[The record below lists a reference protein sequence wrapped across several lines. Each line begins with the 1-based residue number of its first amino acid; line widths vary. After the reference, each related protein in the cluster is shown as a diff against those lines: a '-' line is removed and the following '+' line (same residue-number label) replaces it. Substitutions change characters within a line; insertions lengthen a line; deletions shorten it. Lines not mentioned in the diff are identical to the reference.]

1 MGYTKGHVTI
11 KTEKIDRTI
20 KLRFRQNVIKLKKE
34 CERLCLNLLKYNEAS
49 NDAICVLSNSDYEI
63 REIKSNC
70 SEDNENYFLHSDS
83 YELLLENSKYDW

>member
-1 MGYTKGHVTI
+1 MGYRKGTVV
-11 KTEKIDRTI
+11 KKSEKIERI
-20 KLRFRQNVIKLKKE
+20 LKLRFRQKVLKLKRE
-34 CERLCLNLLKYNEAS
+34 CTRLSLNVLTYNQAN

>member
-11 KTEKIDRTI
+11 KTEKIDRTLH
-20 KLRFRQNVIKLKKE
+20 LRFRQNTIKLKKE

-49 NDAICVLSNSDYEI
+49 DDAICVLSSSDYEI
-63 REIKSNC
+63 RETKSNC

>member
-1 MGYTKGHVTI
+1 MGYRKGTVVQ
-11 KTEKIDRTI
+11 KSEKIERI
-20 KLRFRQNVIKLKKE
+20 LKLRFRQKVLKLKRE
-34 CERLCLNLLKYNEAS
+34 CTRLSLNVLTYNEAS
-49 NDAICVLSNSDYEI
+49 DDAICVLSNSDYET

>member
-1 MGYTKGHVTI
+1 MGYKKGHVKT
-11 KTEKIDRTI
+11 KTEDINCII

-34 CERLCLNLLKYNEAS
+34 CKRLCLSLLKYNEAS
-49 NDAICVLSNSDYEI
+49 DDAICVLSSSDYEI

-70 SEDNENYFLHSDS
+70 SEDNENYFLHPDS